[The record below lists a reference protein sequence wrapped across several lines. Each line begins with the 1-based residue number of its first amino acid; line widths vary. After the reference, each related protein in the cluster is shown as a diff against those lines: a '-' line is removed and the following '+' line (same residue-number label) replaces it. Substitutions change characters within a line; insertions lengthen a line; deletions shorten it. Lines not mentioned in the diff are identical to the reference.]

1 MKENS
6 KNYFIIKPISLEKE
20 LDEDPVQ
27 LVNIMKERD
36 PIPKEKI
43 EVESSYLKKRK
54 SIISDLQ
61 KLSIKMKYSDSTFYR
76 TLYYLD
82 NILGKMSEISI
93 KKTTYFTLAYFLI
106 SGKFNEIDIFEP
118 DLNDF
123 FDFSDKIKLSIEEIC
138 KYEMLALQLIDYNVI
153 IYSTYDWLMVL
164 LNNGF
169 IFENEIENNSNN
181 IINNIYNYIKKSLA
195 MITSRSFFVKYHP
208 LQIAFSLIHF
218 GREKFIEKNDEKY
231 FLFIQDIYNIKNSDY
246 EDCLEEVKNEFSE
259 NRK

>member
-36 PIPKEKI
+36 PISKEKI

-82 NILGKMSEISI
+82 KILGNITELNT
-93 KKTTYFTLAYFLI
+93 KK
-106 SGKFNEIDIFEP
+106 
-118 DLNDF
+118 
-123 FDFSDKIKLSIEEIC
+123 
-138 KYEMLALQLIDYNVI
+138 
-153 IYSTYDWLMVL
+153 
-164 LNNGF
+164 
-169 IFENEIENNSNN
+169 NN
-181 IINNIYNYIKKSLA
+181 IFHIGI
-195 MITSRSFFVKYHP
+195 FFNKWK
-208 LQIAFSLIHF
+208 I
-218 GREKFIEKNDEKY
+218 
-231 FLFIQDIYNIKNSDY
+231 
-246 EDCLEEVKNEFSE
+246 
-259 NRK
+259 